1 MRYRLAA
8 LGAILIIA
16 GSVLAFLV
24 QGSGSVEVREARW
37 RTPEGAVMSGLLY
50 RPPGLEAGR
59 RAPAVLL
66 SHGYINTREMQSPFA
81 IELARRGFVVLAM
94 DMTGHGGSGGNVGA
108 AGFGGPSALAFLRS
122 QPFVDRDQIGLAG
135 HSMGG
140 GPVLA
145 AARAEPEG
153 YRAVVLVGSAP
164 GLFGPPDEV
173 RPDFPRNLNVVFGG
187 LDEFSALMWRT
198 PKGTDLP
205 GSEKLKAV
213 FGVASPVEPGRIYG
227 DPALGTARRLDLPRI
242 THPWEHFS
250 SGGVAPAVDWMQA
263 RLEGE
268 ARPLPAGD
276 QVWVWKEAGTL
287 LALVGAGLLLLG
299 AFELA
304 LGLPWLGQLRRSPEP
319 AAAVRGIGGWL
330 ALGLTA
336 VLPALTYL
344 PFMKLGA
351 LWFPSALFPQ
361 WVQNQLLAWALA
373 NTVLAIVIALFL
385 RRGRPVF
392 SVDIPRS
399 LVAAVLSVGAVA
411 LALAAVDR
419 LLHVDFRFWVI
430 GFRPLTE
437 ARWPIFLAYLPLWTL
452 HCVIVVRGLCALL
465 AVDGASRRLTY
476 LTAAGVMGGGFF
488 VLAALQYATLFATGL
503 LLTPTEPLNVI
514 VALQFIPLL
523 ALVGIIAVFTWRR
536 TNSYLPGALICA
548 LFLSWYVTS
557 GTANHWSAEYPMTF
571 PPAARDR

>member
-24 QGSGSVEVREARW
+24 QGSGGVEVREARW

-164 GLFGPPDEV
+164 GLFGPPDEA

-227 DPALGTARRLDLPRI
+227 DPTLGTARRLDLPRI

-361 WVQNQLLAWALA
+361 WVQNQLLAWTLA

-571 PPAARDR
+571 PPTARDR

>member
-24 QGSGSVEVREARW
+24 QGSGGVEVREARW

-164 GLFGPPDEV
+164 GLFGPPDEA

-227 DPALGTARRLDLPRI
+227 DPTLGIARRLDLPRI

-361 WVQNQLLAWALA
+361 WVQNQLLAWTLA

-571 PPAARDR
+571 PPTARDR

>member
-24 QGSGSVEVREARW
+24 QGSGGVEVREARW

-503 LLTPTEPLNVI
+503 LLTPTQPLNVI

>member
-24 QGSGSVEVREARW
+24 QGSGGVEVREARW

-213 FGVASPVEPGRIYG
+213 FGVASPVEPGRTYG

-437 ARWPIFLAYLPLWTL
+437 ARWSIFLAYLPLWTL

-571 PPAARDR
+571 PPTARDR

>member
-24 QGSGSVEVREARW
+24 QGSGGVEVREARW

-227 DPALGTARRLDLPRI
+227 DPTLGTARRLDLPRI

-503 LLTPTEPLNVI
+503 LLTPTQPLNVI
-514 VALQFIPLL
+514 VALQFVPLL

>member
-24 QGSGSVEVREARW
+24 QGSGGVEVREARW

-173 RPDFPRNLNVVFGG
+173 GPDFPRNLNVVFGG

-503 LLTPTEPLNVI
+503 LLTPTQPLNVI
-514 VALQFIPLL
+514 VALQFVPLL

>member
-24 QGSGSVEVREARW
+24 QGSGGVEVREARW

-227 DPALGTARRLDLPRI
+227 DPALGTARRLDLPWI

-399 LVAAVLSVGAVA
+399 LVASVLSVGAVA

>member
-24 QGSGSVEVREARW
+24 QGSGGVEVREARW

-108 AGFGGPSALAFLRS
+108 AGFGGPSTLAFLRS

-227 DPALGTARRLDLPRI
+227 DPTLGTARRLDLPRI

>member
-24 QGSGSVEVREARW
+24 QGSGGVEVREARW

-164 GLFGPPDEV
+164 GLFGPPDEA

>member
-24 QGSGSVEVREARW
+24 QGSGGVEVREARW

-122 QPFVDRDQIGLAG
+122 QPFVDGDQIGLAG

-173 RPDFPRNLNVVFGG
+173 GPDFPRNLNVVFGG

-419 LLHVDFRFWVI
+419 LLQVDFRFWVI

>member
-8 LGAILIIA
+8 LGVILIIA
-16 GSVLAFLV
+16 GSLLAFLV
-24 QGSGSVEVREARW
+24 QGSGGVEVREARW
-37 RTPEGAVMSGLLY
+37 RTAEGAVMSGLIY
-50 RPPGLEAGR
+50 SPPGLEAGR

-108 AGFGGPSALAFLRS
+108 AGFGGPSALAYLRS
-122 QPFVDRDQIGLAG
+122 LPFVDAGQIGLAG

-140 GPVLA
+140 GPILA
-145 AARAEPEG
+145 AARAEPDA
-153 YRAVVLVGSAP
+153 YRAVSLVGSAP

-198 PKGTDLP
+198 PKGIDLP
-205 GSEKLKAV
+205 VSEKLKAV
-213 FGVASPVEPGRIYG
+213 FGVASAVEPGRVYG
-227 DPALGTARRLDLPRI
+227 DPALGTARRLDLPHV

-250 SGGVAPAVDWMQA
+250 SGGVAPVVDWMQT

-268 ARPLPAGD
+268 AHPLPPEN
-276 QVWVWKEAGTL
+276 QVWFWKEIGTL
-287 LALVGAGLLLLG
+287 VALVGAGVLLLG
-299 AFELA
+299 VFELA
-304 LGLPWLGQLRRSPEP
+304 LGLPWLSALRRAPEP
-319 AAAVRGIGGWL
+319 AVAVRGAGGWL

-373 NTVLAIVIALFL
+373 NTVLAILIALLL

-399 LVAAVLSVGAVA
+399 LFAAGLSVGAVA
-411 LALAAVDR
+411 LALSAVDR

-430 GFRPLTE
+430 GFRPMTE
-437 ARWPIFLAYLPLWTL
+437 ARWPTFLTYLPFWAL
-452 HCVIVVRGLCALL
+452 HSVIAVRGLCALL

-476 LTAAGVMGGGFF
+476 LAAAGVMGGGFL
-488 VLAALQYATLFATGL
+488 VLAIAQYATLFTTGL

-523 ALVGIIAVFTWRR
+523 SLVGVIAVFTWRR

-548 LFLSWYVTS
+548 LFLCWYVTS
-557 GTANHWSAEYPMTF
+557 GTANHWSPDYPMTF
-571 PPAARDR
+571 PPAAEAR

>member
-24 QGSGSVEVREARW
+24 QGSGGVEVREARW

-50 RPPGLEAGR
+50 RPAGLEAGR

-173 RPDFPRNLNVVFGG
+173 GPDFPRNLNVVFGG

>member
-24 QGSGSVEVREARW
+24 QGSGGVEVREARW

-503 LLTPTEPLNVI
+503 LLTPTQPLNVI
-514 VALQFIPLL
+514 VALQFVPLL

>member
-24 QGSGSVEVREARW
+24 QGSGGVEVREARW

-108 AGFGGPSALAFLRS
+108 AGFGGPSALTFLRS
-122 QPFVDRDQIGLAG
+122 QPIVDSDQIGLAG

>member
-8 LGAILIIA
+8 LGAALILA
-16 GSVLAFLV
+16 GALLAAYAQTRGGV
-24 QGSGSVEVREARW
+24 QVTEARW
-37 RTPEGAVMSGLLY
+37 RTAEGAVMSGLLY
-50 RPPGLEAGR
+50 RPPGLSEAR

-81 IELARRGFVVLAM
+81 IELSRRGFAVLAM

-108 AGFGGPSALAFLRS
+108 AGFGGPSALAYLRS
-122 QPFVDRDQIGLAG
+122 QPFVDPAQIGLAG

-140 GPVLA
+140 GPILA
-145 AARAEPEG
+145 AARSAPDG
-153 YRAVVLVGSAP
+153 YRAVALVGSAP
-164 GLFGPPDEV
+164 GLFGPPGDV
-173 RPDFPRNLNVVFGG
+173 SPTFPRNLNVVFGG

-205 GSEKLKAV
+205 RSEKLQSV
-213 FGVASPVEPGRIYG
+213 FGVSSAVEPGRLYG
-227 DPALGTARRLDLPRI
+227 DPMLGTARRLDLPHV

-250 SGGVAPAVDWMQA
+250 SGGVAPVVAWMQA
-263 RLEGE
+263 RLDGE
-268 ARPLPAGD
+268 ARSLPAGD
-276 QVWVWKEAGTL
+276 QVWFWKEAGTL
-287 LALVGAGLLLLG
+287 IALVGAGVLLLG

-304 LGLPWLGQLRRSPEP
+304 LGLPWLSALRRAPEP
-319 AAAVRGIGGWL
+319 AAAVRGAGGWI

-336 VLPALTYL
+336 VLPAATYL

-361 WVQNQLLAWALA
+361 WVHNQLLAWALA
-373 NTVLAIVIALFL
+373 NTVLAILIALVL

-392 SVDIPRS
+392 SVDIVRAIAAA
-399 LVAAVLSVGAVA
+399 LVSVGAVA
-411 LALAAVDR
+411 LALTLVDR
-419 LLHVDFRFWVI
+419 LLHVDFRFWVV
-430 GFRPLTE
+430 GFRPLS
-437 ARWPIFLAYLPLWTL
+437 ADRFPIFLTYLPFWIL
-452 HCVIVVRGLCALL
+452 HSVIAVRGLCALL
-465 AVDGASRRLTY
+465 AVDGAGRRMTY
-476 LTAAGVMGGGFF
+476 LMAAAVMGGGFL
-488 VLAALQYATLFATGL
+488 VLALLQYATLFTTGL
-503 LLTPTEPLNVI
+503 LLTPTEPLNAI

-523 ALVGIIAVFTWRR
+523 SLVGVIAVFTWRR

-557 GTANHWSAEYPMTF
+557 GTANHWSPDYPMTF

>member
-24 QGSGSVEVREARW
+24 QGSGGVEVREARW

-227 DPALGTARRLDLPRI
+227 DPTLGTARRLDLPRI

>member
-1 MRYRLAA
+1 MRYRLAS

-24 QGSGSVEVREARW
+24 QGSGGVEVREARW

-145 AARAEPEG
+145 AARAEPED

-276 QVWVWKEAGTL
+276 QIWVWKEAGTL

-319 AAAVRGIGGWL
+319 AAAVRGVGGWL

>member
-24 QGSGSVEVREARW
+24 QGSGGVEVREARW

-122 QPFVDRDQIGLAG
+122 QPFVDRDQIGRAG

-164 GLFGPPDEV
+164 GLFGPPDEA

-227 DPALGTARRLDLPRI
+227 DPTLGIARRLDLPRI

-361 WVQNQLLAWALA
+361 WVQNQLLAWTLA

-571 PPAARDR
+571 PPTARDR

>member
-1 MRYRLAA
+1 
-8 LGAILIIA
+8 
-16 GSVLAFLV
+16 
-24 QGSGSVEVREARW
+24 
-37 RTPEGAVMSGLLY
+37 MSGLIY
-50 RPPGLEAGR
+50 SPPGLEAGR

-108 AGFGGPSALAFLRS
+108 AGFGGPSALAYLRS
-122 QPFVDRDQIGLAG
+122 LPFVDAGQIGLAG

-140 GPVLA
+140 GPILA
-145 AARAEPEG
+145 AARAEPDA
-153 YRAVVLVGSAP
+153 YRAVSLVGSAP

-198 PKGTDLP
+198 PKGIDLP
-205 GSEKLKAV
+205 VSEKLKAV
-213 FGVASPVEPGRIYG
+213 FGVASAVEPGRVYG
-227 DPALGTARRLDLPRI
+227 DPALGTARRLDLPHV

-250 SGGVAPAVDWMQA
+250 SGGVAPVVDWMQT

-268 ARPLPAGD
+268 AHPLPPEN
-276 QVWVWKEAGTL
+276 QVWFWKEIGTL
-287 LALVGAGLLLLG
+287 VALVGAGVLLLG
-299 AFELA
+299 VFELA
-304 LGLPWLGQLRRSPEP
+304 LGLPWLSALRRAPEP
-319 AAAVRGIGGWL
+319 AVAVRGAGGWL

-373 NTVLAIVIALFL
+373 NTVLAILIALLL

-399 LVAAVLSVGAVA
+399 LFAAGLSVGAVA
-411 LALAAVDR
+411 LALSAVDR

-430 GFRPLTE
+430 GFRPMTE
-437 ARWPIFLAYLPLWTL
+437 ARWPTFLTYLPFWAL
-452 HCVIVVRGLCALL
+452 HSVIAVRGLCALL

-476 LTAAGVMGGGFF
+476 LAAAGVMGGGFL
-488 VLAALQYATLFATGL
+488 VLAIAQYATLFTTGL

-523 ALVGIIAVFTWRR
+523 SLVGVIAVFTWRR

-548 LFLSWYVTS
+548 LFLCWYVTS
-557 GTANHWSAEYPMTF
+557 GTANHWSPDYPMTF
-571 PPAARDR
+571 PPAAEAR

>member
-1 MRYRLAA
+1 MRYRLA
-8 LGAILIIA
+8 LIGLVLIVA
-16 GSVLAFLV
+16 GSLLAWRV
-24 QGSGSVEVREARW
+24 QTSGGVEVQEASW

-59 RAPAVLL
+59 RAPGVLL

-81 IELARRGFVVLAM
+81 IELSRRGFVVLAM

-122 QPFVDRDQIGLAG
+122 QPFVDTDQIGLAG

-145 AARAEPEG
+145 AAHAQPDG
-153 YRAVVLVGSAP
+153 YRAVALVGSAP

-187 LDEFSALMWRT
+187 LDEFAGLMWRS
-198 PKGTDLP
+198 PRGTDLP
-205 GSEKLKAV
+205 DAAKLKTV
-213 FGVASPVEPGRIYG
+213 FGVDTRVEPGRTYG
-227 DPALGTARRLDLPRI
+227 DPALGTARRLDLPRV

-250 SGGVAPAVDWMQA
+250 AGGVTPVVDWMQA

-268 ARPLPAGD
+268 GRPLPAQD
-276 QVWVWKEAGTL
+276 QVWFWKEAGTL
-287 LALVGAGLLLLG
+287 LALVGAGVLLLG
-299 AFELA
+299 AFEMA
-304 LGLPWLGQLRRSPEP
+304 LSLPGLGRLRRSPEP
-319 AAAVRGIGGWL
+319 AAAVRGLGGWL

-351 LWFPSALFPQ
+351 LWLPSALFPQ
-361 WVQNQLLAWALA
+361 WVQNQLLVWALA

-392 SVDIPRS
+392 SLDIPRS

-419 LLHVDFRFWVI
+419 LLHVDFRFWVL

-452 HCVIVVRGLCALL
+452 HCVIVVRSLCALL
-465 AVDGASRRLTY
+465 AVDGESRRLTY
-476 LTAAGVMGGGFF
+476 LTAAGVMGGGF
-488 VLAALQYATLFATGL
+488 LALAVLQYATLFSTGL

-523 ALVGIIAVFTWRR
+523 AFVGMIAVFTWRR
-536 TNSYLPGALICA
+536 TNSYLPGGLICA

-557 GTANHWSAEYPMTF
+557 GTANHWSPDYPMTF

>member
-24 QGSGSVEVREARW
+24 QGSGGVEVREARW

-227 DPALGTARRLDLPRI
+227 DPTLGTARRLDLPRI

-361 WVQNQLLAWALA
+361 WVQNQLLAWTLA

>member
-8 LGAILIIA
+8 LGAALILA
-16 GSVLAFLV
+16 GALLAAFI
-24 QGSGSVEVREARW
+24 QTRGGVEVSEARW

-50 RPPGLEAGR
+50 RPPGLSDSR

-81 IELARRGFVVLAM
+81 IELSRRGFVVLAM

-108 AGFGGPSALAFLRS
+108 AGFGGPSALAYLRS
-122 QPFVDRDQIGLAG
+122 QPFVDPAQVGLAG

-145 AARAEPEG
+145 AARSAPDG
-153 YRAVVLVGSAP
+153 YRAVALVGSAP
-164 GLFGPPDEV
+164 GLFGPPGDV
-173 RPDFPRNLNVVFGG
+173 SPTFPRNLNVVFGG
-187 LDEFSALMWRT
+187 LDEFSALMWRI

-205 GSEKLKAV
+205 RSGKLQTV
-213 FGVASPVEPGRIYG
+213 FGVAAPVEPGRLYG
-227 DPALGTARRLDLPRI
+227 DPMLGTARRLDLPHV

-250 SGGVAPAVDWMQA
+250 SGGVAPVVKWMQA
-263 RLEGE
+263 RLDGE
-268 ARPLPAGD
+268 ARSLPAGD
-276 QVWVWKEAGTL
+276 QVWFWKEAGTL
-287 LALVGAGLLLLG
+287 IALVGAGFLMLG

-304 LGLPWLGQLRRSPEP
+304 LGLPWLASLRRAPEP
-319 AAAVRGIGGWL
+319 AAAVRGAGGWI

-336 VLPALTYL
+336 VLPAATYL

-361 WVQNQLLAWALA
+361 WVHNQLLAWALA
-373 NTVLAIVIALFL
+373 NTVLAILIALVL

-392 SVDIPRS
+392 SVDITRS
-399 LVAAVLSVGAVA
+399 VVAAALSVSVVA
-411 LALAAVDR
+411 LALALVDR
-419 LLHVDFRFWVI
+419 LLHVDFRFWVV
-430 GFRPLTE
+430 GLRPLGE
-437 ARWPIFLAYLPLWTL
+437 ARWPVFLTYLPFWIV
-452 HCVIVVRGLCALL
+452 HAVIAVRGLCALL
-465 AVDGASRRLTY
+465 AVDGASRRPTY
-476 LTAAGVMGGGFF
+476 LTAAGVMGGGFL
-488 VLAALQYATLFATGL
+488 VLAALQYAALFSTGL

-523 ALVGIIAVFTWRR
+523 AFVGVVAVFTWRR
-536 TNSYLPGALICA
+536 TNSYLPGGLICA
-548 LFLSWYVTS
+548 LFLCWYVAS
-557 GTANHWSAEYPMTF
+557 GTANHWSPDYPMTF

>member
-16 GSVLAFLV
+16 GSLLAFLV
-24 QGSGSVEVREARW
+24 QGSGGVDVREARW
-37 RTPEGAVMSGLLY
+37 RTAEGAVMSGLIY

-108 AGFGGPSALAFLRS
+108 AGFGGPSALAHLRS
-122 QPFVDRDQIGLAG
+122 QPFVDTRQIGLAG

-140 GPVLA
+140 GPILA
-145 AARAEPEG
+145 AARAEPDA
-153 YRAVVLVGSAP
+153 YRAVALVGSAP

-173 RPDFPRNLNVVFGG
+173 QPDFPRNLNVVFGG

-198 PKGTDLP
+198 PKGVDLP
-205 GSEKLKAV
+205 ASEKLKAV
-213 FGVASPVEPGRIYG
+213 FGVASSVEPGRVYG
-227 DPALGTARRLDLPRI
+227 DPALGTARRLDLPYI

-250 SGGVAPAVDWMQA
+250 SGGVAPVVDWMQT

-268 ARPLPAGD
+268 AHPLPPED
-276 QVWVWKEAGTL
+276 QVWFWKEIGTL
-287 LALVGAGLLLLG
+287 LALVGAGVLLLG

-304 LGLPWLGQLRRSPEP
+304 LGLPWLSTLRRSPEP
-319 AAAVRGIGGWL
+319 AAAVRGTGGWL
-330 ALGLTA
+330 ALWLTA

-351 LWFPSALFPQ
+351 VWFPSALFPQ
-361 WVQNQLLAWALA
+361 WVHNQLLAWALA
-373 NTVLAIVIALFL
+373 NTVLAILIAVVL

-392 SVDIPRS
+392 SVDILRS
-399 LVAAVLSVGAVA
+399 VVAAIVSVGAVA
-411 LALAAVDR
+411 LALTAVDR
-419 LLHVDFRFWVI
+419 LLHVDFRFWVV
-430 GFRPLTE
+430 GLRPLS
-437 ARWPIFLAYLPLWTL
+437 ADRLPIFLTYLPFWIV
-452 HCVIVVRGLCALL
+452 HSVIAVRGLCALL
-465 AVDGASRRLTY
+465 AVDGAGRRMTY
-476 LTAAGVMGGGFF
+476 TTAAAVMGGGFL
-488 VLAALQYATLFATGL
+488 VLAVVQYATLFMTGL

-523 ALVGIIAVFTWRR
+523 ALVGILAVFTWRR

-557 GTANHWSAEYPMTF
+557 GTANHWSPDYPMTF

>member
-1 MRYRLAA
+1 
-8 LGAILIIA
+8 
-16 GSVLAFLV
+16 
-24 QGSGSVEVREARW
+24 
-37 RTPEGAVMSGLLY
+37 MSGLLY
-50 RPPGLEAGR
+50 RPPGLEGGR

-81 IELARRGFVVLAM
+81 IELSRRGFVVLAM

-108 AGFGGPSALAFLRS
+108 AGFGGPSALAYLRG
-122 QPFVDRDQIGLAG
+122 QPFVDPGQVGLAG

-140 GPVLA
+140 GPILA
-145 AARAEPEG
+145 AARAQPDG
-153 YRAVVLVGSAP
+153 YRAVALVGSAP

-213 FGVASPVEPGRIYG
+213 FGVASTVELGRVYG

-250 SGGVAPAVDWMQA
+250 AGGVTPVVDWMQA

-268 ARPLPAGD
+268 ARPLPAGS
-276 QVWVWKEAGTL
+276 QVWFWKEAGTL

-304 LGLPWLGQLRRSPEP
+304 LGLPWLGRLRRSPEP
-319 AAAVRGIGGWL
+319 AVAVRGAGGWL

-373 NTVLAIVIALFL
+373 NTVLAILIALFL

-399 LVAAVLSVGAVA
+399 LVAAALSVGAVA

-437 ARWPIFLAYLPLWTL
+437 ARWPIFLTYLPFWTL
-452 HCVIVVRGLCALL
+452 QSVVAVRGLCALL

-476 LTAAGVMGGGFF
+476 LTAAGVMGGGFL
-488 VLAALQYATLFATGL
+488 VLAVLQYATLFSTGL

-523 ALVGIIAVFTWRR
+523 ALVGVIAVFTWRR

-557 GTANHWSAEYPMTF
+557 GTANHWSADYPMTF

>member
-24 QGSGSVEVREARW
+24 QGSGGVEVREARW

-227 DPALGTARRLDLPRI
+227 DPTLGTARRLDLPRI

-319 AAAVRGIGGWL
+319 AAAVRGVGGWL

-419 LLHVDFRFWVI
+419 LLQVDFRFWVI

-503 LLTPTEPLNVI
+503 LLTPTQPLNVI

>member
-24 QGSGSVEVREARW
+24 QGSGGVEVREARW

-108 AGFGGPSALAFLRS
+108 AGFGGPSALTFLRS
-122 QPFVDRDQIGLAG
+122 QPIVDSDQIGLAG

-304 LGLPWLGQLRRSPEP
+304 LGLPWLARLRRSPEP

-571 PPAARDR
+571 PPTARDR

>member
-24 QGSGSVEVREARW
+24 QGSGGVEVREARW

-108 AGFGGPSALAFLRS
+108 AGFGGPSALTFLRS
-122 QPFVDRDQIGLAG
+122 QPIVDSDQIGLAG

-503 LLTPTEPLNVI
+503 LLTPTQPLNVI

>member
-24 QGSGSVEVREARW
+24 QGSGGVEVREARW

-213 FGVASPVEPGRIYG
+213 FGVASPVEPGRTYG

-268 ARPLPAGD
+268 PRPLPAGD

-304 LGLPWLGQLRRSPEP
+304 LGLPWLARLRRSPEP
-319 AAAVRGIGGWL
+319 AAAVRGVGGWL

-571 PPAARDR
+571 PPTARDR

>member
-16 GSVLAFLV
+16 GSLLAFLV
-24 QGSGSVEVREARW
+24 QGSGGVEVREARW
-37 RTPEGAVMSGLLY
+37 RTPEGAVVSGLLY
-50 RPPGLEAGR
+50 RPPGLETGR

-122 QPFVDRDQIGLAG
+122 QPFVDRDQIGLAS

-145 AARAEPEG
+145 AARAEPDG
-153 YRAVVLVGSAP
+153 YRAVALVGSAP

-187 LDEFSALMWRT
+187 LDEFAAPMWRT

-205 GSEKLKAV
+205 GSDKLKAV
-213 FGVASPVEPGRIYG
+213 FGVTAAVEPGRVYG
-227 DPALGTARRLDLPRI
+227 DPDLGTARRLDLPRI

-250 SGGVAPAVDWMQA
+250 SGGVTPVVDWMQT

-276 QVWVWKEAGTL
+276 QVWAWKEVGTL
-287 LALVGAGLLLLG
+287 LALVGAGFLLLG

-304 LGLPWLGQLRRSPEP
+304 LGLPWLGRLRRSPEP
-319 AAAVRGIGGWL
+319 AAAVRGVGGWL

-399 LVAAVLSVGAVA
+399 LVAAVVSVGAVA

-430 GFRPLTE
+430 GFRPLAE
-437 ARWPIFLAYLPLWTL
+437 ARWPIFLTYLPLWTL
-452 HCVIVVRGLCALL
+452 HSVIVVRGLCALL

-476 LTAAGVMGGGFF
+476 LTAAGVMGGGFLG
-488 VLAALQYATLFATGL
+488 LAVLQYATLFSTGL

-514 VALQFIPLL
+514 VALQFVPLL
-523 ALVGIIAVFTWRR
+523 ALVGVIAVFTWRR

-557 GTANHWSAEYPMTF
+557 GTANHWSADYPMTF

>member
-24 QGSGSVEVREARW
+24 QGSGGVEVREARW

-319 AAAVRGIGGWL
+319 AAAVRGVGGWL

-503 LLTPTEPLNVI
+503 LLTPTQPLNVI

>member
-24 QGSGSVEVREARW
+24 QGSGGVEVREARW

-173 RPDFPRNLNVVFGG
+173 GPDFPRNLNVVFGG

-227 DPALGTARRLDLPRI
+227 DPTLGTARRLDLPRI

-503 LLTPTEPLNVI
+503 LLTPTQPLNVI

>member
-24 QGSGSVEVREARW
+24 QGSGGVEVREARW

-164 GLFGPPDEV
+164 GLFGPPDEA

-227 DPALGTARRLDLPRI
+227 DPTLGIARRLDLPRI

>member
-24 QGSGSVEVREARW
+24 QGSGGVEVREARW

-173 RPDFPRNLNVVFGG
+173 GPDFPRNLNVVFGG

-227 DPALGTARRLDLPRI
+227 DPTLGTARRLDLPRI